1 MKGQVSQT
9 GPEAP
14 GVRVDPRDG
23 REDRAFGGRTV
34 GRPRVK
40 SDKFRDT
47 RKYQLPGKGAR
58 TDCLGLTSWLCHILT
73 GRP

>member
-1 MKGQVSQT
+1 M
-9 GPEAP
+9 
-14 GVRVDPRDG
+14 RVDPRDG

-40 SDKFRDT
+40 SDKFRDKFRDT

-58 TDCLGLTSWLCHILT
+58 TDCLGLKSWPCHILT
-73 GRP
+73 ERP